1 MVVYQH
7 PRSPPEQKEKEHHDR
22 DHELLLSP
30 GVNYR
35 RLQRNIRDTN
45 TAATAGLGWAGLGWA
60 GTCFLELSNESID
73 K

>member
-7 PRSPPEQKEKEHHDR
+7 SRSQTEHKDKEHHDR

-30 GVNYR
+30 GVNYC
-35 RLQRNIRDTN
+35 RLQRSIRLTN
-45 TAATAGLGWAGLGWA
+45 TAATAGLGWAG
-60 GTCFLELSNESID
+60 TCFLELNNESID

>member
-1 MVVYQH
+1 MGIIDY
-7 PRSPPEQKEKEHHDR
+7 RSPPGQKDKEHHDR

-45 TAATAGLGWAGLGWA
+45 TAATAGPGWAGLGWDLFPR
-60 GTCFLELSNESID
+60 TE
-73 K
+73 